1 MQSKRLIR
9 KYANRRLY
17 DTTDSKHVTVADIR
31 NLLVSG
37 IDVEIIDDT
46 SDQIITRQVLLQI
59 INDQEQNGEP
69 LLSETLLTQ
78 LIRFY
83 GNPMQSMMSS
93 YLEKSIDTFVHQN
106 SAMQEQ
112 FNAMMSASPM
122 ANMQEMMNQNMAAW
136 QRMFTPGA
144 SSQEPNTDKKKDD
157 S

>member
-1 MQSKRLIR
+1 MQNKRLIR

-46 SDQIITRQVLLQI
+46 SDKNITRQVLLQI

-144 SSQEPNTDKKKDD
+144 SSQEPNAEKKKDD